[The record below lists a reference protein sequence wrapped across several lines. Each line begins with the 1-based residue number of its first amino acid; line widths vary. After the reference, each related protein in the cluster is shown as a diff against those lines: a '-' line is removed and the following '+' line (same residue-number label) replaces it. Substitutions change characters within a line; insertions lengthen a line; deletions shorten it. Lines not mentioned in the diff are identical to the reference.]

1 MKDATSLVECI
12 LNQLRNDAMNL
23 DDCRSQ
29 CYDNVA
35 VMAGYKT
42 DVQKRITEKN
52 NLVIFINCDNHSLD
66 LVGVHS
72 SKQDRVMVTFFGTIQ
87 ALYVFFSRSTSR
99 WEKLVSTI
107 PITVKSE
114 SETRWSS
121 RAEEDELLDLLHNME
136 EDADETFE
144 TRSDARS
151 LCNRMLTY
159 DFLALLGFGK
169 T

>member
-1 MKDATSLVECI
+1 MAEVVRFVDISFEERTLCIRERFLGFVLVSVKEAESLVECI

-35 VMAGYKT
+35 IMAGYET
-42 DVQKRITEKN
+42 A
-52 NLVIFINCDNHSLD
+52 SL
-66 LVGVHS
+66 
-72 SKQDRVMVTFFGTIQ
+72 
-87 ALYVFFSRSTSR
+87 
-99 WEKLVSTI
+99 WEKLVSI

-121 RAEEDELLDLLHNME
+121 RAEPLKPVNKYLDELLDLLNNTV
-136 EDADETFE
+136 EDADETPE
-144 TRSDARS
+144 TRSDARN

-159 DFLALLGFGK
+159 DFLTLLGF
-169 T
+169 